1 MDITFI
7 KELRVETVIG
17 IYDWEREIRQ
27 TVVIDLEM
35 GGDIRAAA
43 TTDNIADAI
52 DYKAVGKRLIAF
64 VEEAEFQLVETLAE
78 RLAEI
83 VCSEF
88 NVPWLRLTINKE
100 KALTGAA
107 GVGVTIER
115 GHRAWP

>member
-35 GGDIRAAA
+35 AGDIRPAA

-52 DYKAVGKRLIAF
+52 DYKAVGKRLIGF

-83 VCSEF
+83 VRSEF

-115 GHRAWP
+115 GQRARP